1 MNYEMMTAEDRRL
14 LVEFKRAYTRLLVE
28 FLKAKQAGH
37 LPVGYGDLV
46 VKVNELE
53 RQLPPEIAF
62 SARKHIDLAW
72 DPALA
77 EAYGQERRRA

>member
-1 MNYEMMTAEDRRL
+1 MNYELMTADDRRNL
-14 LVEFKRAYTRLLVE
+14 TEFKAAYTTLLSE
-28 FLKAKQAGH
+28 FVKAKQAGH

-72 DPALA
+72 DPSIA
-77 EAYGQERRRA
+77 EAYGLERRRA